1 MERKVWVS
9 ASGII
14 IQGLQMI
21 TAKLWISDTVL
32 RNSDAY
38 EILKEFAEK
47 NGITGKEYYHL
58 GLLTEET
65 LGMANQILHVYDG
78 ELWVEGTA
86 AGYEIIL
93 EATVH
98 ENDGGKTVPA
108 ASPEGFMAKIAEMM
122 KCSYMFE
129 NNIVKLV
136 RSSCKIPDI
145 LQYAFEERFLVRIFL
160 PVELFPQAACS
171 ILLLLFVRGFRHPVR
186 VNKDPVSRIHPDFIF
201 GHGIVLKNTQR
212 HTVLICQQPV
222 TVSAPHDSRI
232 LMSGV
237 AAAHVP

>member
-93 EATVH
+93 EAAVH

-122 KCSYMFE
+122 NCSYMFE
-129 NNIVKLV
+129 NIAEMPEVLAGLLPDYMSYGIREGKESHAWAGRWSLTAYRNNLQRRQGETPNAEPALDELEKSIVAHLADDVTIGIHGHRIRLV
-136 RSSCKIPDI
+136 ISK
-145 LQYAFEERFLVRIFL
+145 
-160 PVELFPQAACS
+160 
-171 ILLLLFVRGFRHPVR
+171 G
-186 VNKDPVSRIHPDFIF
+186 K
-201 GHGIVLKNTQR
+201 
-212 HTVLICQQPV
+212 
-222 TVSAPHDSRI
+222 
-232 LMSGV
+232 
-237 AAAHVP
+237 